1 MLINQFKKMRLT
13 KVKNNVKVINTDLKK
28 VDNAKQQQH
37 GVLFNRK
44 QCEVLEKCVYDEIIS
59 FYLT

>member
-28 VDNAKQQQH
+28 VDNAKQH
-37 GVLFNRK
+37 GVFFNRK
-44 QCEVLEKCVYDEIIS
+44 PV
-59 FYLT
+59 